1 MVAFSCA
8 SFRYEAISGGNPLE
22 GCVPFAR
29 LNIAII
35 QTLTGG
41 MRSHGTGP
49 DGWLHC
55 PATLAVSLRLTNL
68 ETWSGH
74 VLRSC
79 KYRQENKLHTSSIRI
94 ESFLKFMRNMYFS
107 LFIPHTDVIFR
118 QISKYGPHVSVT
130 GTVTRVLHFN
140 TREAA

>member
-1 MVAFSCA
+1 VAVFSCA
-8 SFRYEAISGGNPLE
+8 SFRYVAISDGNPLE

-41 MRSHGTGP
+41 MRTHGTGRGGSTVQQHSLCRP
-49 DGWLHC
+49 
-55 PATLAVSLRLTNL
+55 VSQ
-68 ETWSGH
+68 TWSGH
-74 VLRSC
+74 VLRSW

-118 QISKYGPHVSVT
+118 QISKYGPHVSIT
-130 GTVTRVLHFN
+130 GTVTHVLHFN